1 MAGRSKEEIDSLLSQ
16 AEPQFNQMNQQ
27 YSEQDTRWLNEIAM
41 LERRVQTLYEEVDLG
56 NGDRI
61 AVRTALSDMEME
73 ELAELEKILTSE
85 SSAEEK
91 NEVAYRQLELLT
103 ANPFLTADWFREN
116 RDKWPVAAGLA
127 IIMGFAENKLR
138 AQQERVEK
146 IRKFRNQ

>member
-1 MAGRSKEEIDSLLSQ
+1 MAGRSKEEIDSLLSK
-16 AEPQFNQMNQQ
+16 AEPQFQQMNQQ

-41 LERRVQTLYEEVDLG
+41 LERRVETLYEEVDLG

-73 ELAELEKILTSE
+73 ELTELEKILTSE

-116 RDKWPVAAGLA
+116 RDKWPVADGLA

-146 IRKFRNQ
+146 IRKFRNE